1 MTTKIINTKKDKFI
15 LGSSVKNLN
24 TGSTIY
30 SVRNDLVYM
39 VTNTGIVRLQDGRHL
54 PFENVEPGTQFEIVD
69 IEVHIK

>member
-1 MTTKIINTKKDKFI
+1 MTTKIINTKKAKFI

-30 SVRNDLVYM
+30 SFKTDLVYM
-39 VTNTGIVRLQDGRHL
+39 VTNKGIVRLQDGHYIY
-54 PFENVEPGTQFEIVD
+54 FENVEHGAQFELVD